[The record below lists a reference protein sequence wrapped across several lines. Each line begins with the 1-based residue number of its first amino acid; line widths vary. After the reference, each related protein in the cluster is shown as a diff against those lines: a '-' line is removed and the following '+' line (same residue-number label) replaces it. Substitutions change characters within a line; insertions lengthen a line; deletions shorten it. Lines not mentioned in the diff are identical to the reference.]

1 MNDKELDE
9 ELIDLGASGYN
20 DGVTGPSTNEKDRA
34 DVDLEDIP
42 IIHVGGAACYTNQVA
57 LEVEG
62 RFKIIHT
69 DGTEEIIE
77 GKTPLCSCGQSK
89 SKPYCDQTHQ
99 QF

>member
-62 RFKIIHT
+62 R
-69 DGTEEIIE
+69 
-77 GKTPLCSCGQSK
+77 SK
-89 SKPYCDQTHQ
+89 
-99 QF
+99 

>member
-1 MNDKELDE
+1 MTKSLEE
-9 ELIDLGASGYN
+9 ELIDLGASGVQ
-20 DGVTGPSTNEKDRA
+20 DGKKGPSTNEKDKA

-62 RFKIIHT
+62 RFKIVHT

-77 GKTPLCSCGQSK
+77 GKKFEFLILN
-89 SKPYCDQTHQ
+89 
-99 QF
+99 